1 MEKERSK
8 STLVVDQNV
17 VHHHH
22 DFFSFRLIALN
33 ITCLPYLIRIYA
45 SHGYRYA
52 QSRLQCSVR
61 CTCMPYMAHWH
72 MWYMCVLDTTN
83 AHGKTLKSEL
93 HDLSLWLVVCVL
105 SRQGLSL
112 YLTAPYCTQILPINH
127 WCDCD
132 TSHRF
137 RMNIFFAFFLFILL
151 CLWLI
156 LFINILFCMFVLFA
170 HASAQFVCFFLGA
183 RHTEKSMTFVSDFR
197 CLLDRNLIAV
207 QTLSLLVEWY
217 IWHDHSFAWTL
228 GRAIAGGSNR

>member
-22 DFFSFRLIALN
+22 DSFSFRLIALN

-52 QSRLQCSVR
+52 QSRLQCSAR

-137 RMNIFFAFFLFILL
+137 RMNFFLLFFFSFCCVCGWFYLL
-151 CLWLI
+151 IFYSACSCCLPMRAPS
-156 LFINILFCMFVLFA
+156 LFV
-170 HASAQFVCFFLGA
+170 FLGA

-207 QTLSLLVEWY
+207 QTWSLLVEWY